1 MWGLPL
7 FRPGLYSA
15 GMERVRISYDAVA
28 ERYAAE
34 LADELEHKPLE
45 RALLRCFAE
54 LTAHVDG
61 PVADL
66 GCGPGHVT
74 HHLSDLGC
82 DAYGIDLSPRMVE
95 IARTRF
101 PGLRFEVGSILDLP
115 VDGEWAGAVAL
126 YSIIHLDPGERVTA
140 YKELARVIRSGG
152 WLLVGFHV
160 SDAEHTAGQAKHL
173 TEWWEQRVDIDTHFL
188 DPDEVAADLTAAGF
202 TITARLVREPQPGE
216 YPSRRCYLLAYR

>member
-1 MWGLPL
+1 
-7 FRPGLYSA
+7 
-15 GMERVRISYDAVA
+15 MERVRISYDTVA
-28 ERYAAE
+28 ERYAGE

-61 PVADL
+61 PVADV

-74 HHLSDLGC
+74 HHLAELGC
-82 DAYGIDLSPRMVE
+82 DAYGIDLSPEMVW

-101 PGLRFEVGSILDLP
+101 PGLRFEVGSMLELP

-126 YSIIHLDPGERVTA
+126 YSIIHLDAAERVTA
-140 YKELARVIRSGG
+140 YKELARAIRPGG
-152 WLLVGFHV
+152 WLLLGFHI
-160 SDAEHTAGQAKHL
+160 SDAEYAPGQAKHL
-173 TEWWEQRVDIDTHFL
+173 DAWWGHPVDLDAHFL
-188 DPDEVAADLTAAGF
+188 NPDEVAADLTADGF
-202 TITARLVREPQPGE
+202 TITTRLVREPQPGE

>member
-1 MWGLPL
+1 MD
-7 FRPGLYSA
+7 
-15 GMERVRISYDAVA
+15 RVRNSYDAVA

-34 LADELEHKPLE
+34 LADELERKPLE

-74 HHLSDLGC
+74 HHLADLGC
-82 DAYGIDLSPRMVE
+82 DVRGIDLSPRMIE

-101 PGLRFEVGSILDLP
+101 PGLRFEVGSMLDLP
-115 VDGEWAGAVAL
+115 ADGEWAGAVAL
-126 YSIIHLDPGERVTA
+126 YSIIHLDSGERATA
-140 YKELARVIRSGG
+140 YKELARAVRSGG

-160 SDAEHTAGQAKHL
+160 SDGEHTAGQAKHL
-173 TEWWEQRVDIDTHFL
+173 DEWWDEPVDLDAHFL
-188 DPDEVAADLTAAGF
+188 GPDEVAADLTADGF
-202 TITARLVREPQPGE
+202 GITAKLVREPQPGE
-216 YPSRRCYLLAYR
+216 YPSRRCYLLATR